1 MGKLNGKITLVA
13 GGAGY
18 VGEGIVRALL
28 KEGATVVVPARD
40 KDKLEE
46 LRGLLGELT
55 SDRFISMIGD
65 FGQLESAENLRD
77 EILNKFGRL
86 DAVIAS
92 LGGNWTGNVPLTQV
106 SMEDWQ
112 KYLHSNLTTH
122 FVAARTFLPVLAQNK
137 GSSYTL
143 VGGGAA
149 EISIPNYS
157 LIAIPA
163 AGQLMM
169 AKILMEEMKGS
180 GVRINEVVIHSLV
193 ATRLNQGQ
201 AQPEWITA
209 DEIGEC
215 VAWLASDEAYMVNGS
230 IVRLNEQ
237 IR

>member
-1 MGKLNGKITLVA
+1 MNKLNGTIILVA

-28 KEGATVVVPARD
+28 KESATVVVPARGME
-40 KDKLEE
+40 KLDE
-46 LRGLLGELT
+46 LRGLLGELAG
-55 SDRFISMIGD
+55 DRFFPMIGD

-77 EILNKFGRL
+77 QIISKFGRL
-86 DAVIAS
+86 DALVAS

-112 KYLHSNLTTH
+112 KYLQSNLTTH
-122 FVAARTFLPVLAQNK
+122 FIAARTFLPVLAQNK

-149 EISIPNYS
+149 EIAIPNYS

-169 AKILMEEMKGS
+169 AKVFMEEMKGS
-180 GVRINEVVIHSLV
+180 SVRINEVVIHSLV
-193 ATRLNQGQ
+193 ATRANQGQ
-201 AQPEWITA
+201 AKPEWITA

-215 VAWLASDEAYMVNGS
+215 IAWLASDEAHMVNGS
-230 IVRLNEQ
+230 IIRLNEQ
-237 IR
+237 TR

>member
-1 MGKLNGKITLVA
+1 MNKLNGKITLVA

-28 KEGATVVVPARD
+28 KQGATVVVPARHTE
-40 KDKLEE
+40 KLEE
-46 LRGLLGELT
+46 LRGLLGELA
-55 SDRFISMIGD
+55 SDRFIPMIGD
-65 FGQLESAENLRD
+65 FGQLESVETLRD
-77 EILNKFGRL
+77 EIISKFGRI
-86 DAVIAS
+86 DAVVAS

-106 SMEDWQ
+106 SMADWQ
-112 KYLHSNLTTH
+112 KYLQSNLTTH
-122 FVAARTFLPVLAQNK
+122 FVAARTFLPVLAPSK

-149 EISIPNYS
+149 EIAIPTYS

-169 AKILMEEMKGS
+169 AKVLMEEMKGS

-201 AQPEWITA
+201 AKPEWITT
-209 DEIGEC
+209 DEVGEC

-230 IVRLNEQ
+230 IIRLHEQ
-237 IR
+237 TR